1 MSPKLT
7 FTICSAVSFLF
18 SISFYVFAEFFT
30 KITFPQAE
38 GYAIELGNAMRYVL
52 AASIFLAS
60 SMLFHLR
67 NLTGESNQKS
77 VLFGTSL
84 GFAVVCI
91 TLLTLHTTGA
101 INAIPP
107 IIATGFLSILCF
119 FSQSKL
125 KAE

>member
-7 FTICSAVSFLF
+7 FTICSAASFLF

-52 AASIFLAS
+52 AASIFLTS

>member
-30 KITFPQAE
+30 KITFTQAE

-60 SMLFHLR
+60 SMLFYLR

-91 TLLTLHTTGA
+91 TLLTYIQLG
-101 INAIPP
+101 
-107 IIATGFLSILCF
+107 
-119 FSQSKL
+119 
-125 KAE
+125 

>member
-91 TLLTLHTTGA
+91 TLLTYIQLGQSMQYFQLLQQ
-101 INAIPP
+101 
-107 IIATGFLSILCF
+107 GCCRF
-119 FSQSKL
+119 FVSFL
-125 KAE
+125 KAN

>member
-1 MSPKLT
+1 M
-7 FTICSAVSFLF
+7 
-18 SISFYVFAEFFT
+18 
-30 KITFPQAE
+30 
-38 GYAIELGNAMRYVL
+38 

-91 TLLTLHTTGA
+91 TLLTYIQLGQSMQYLQLLQQGFCRFFVSGV
-101 INAIPP
+101 
-107 IIATGFLSILCF
+107 IIESGV
-119 FSQSKL
+119 
-125 KAE
+125 

>member
-1 MSPKLT
+1 MSSKLK
-7 FTICSAVSFLF
+7 FTICSALTFLL
-18 SISFYVFAEFFT
+18 SISFYIFAEFFT
-30 KITFPQAE
+30 KKTFSQAE
-38 GYAIELGNAMRYVL
+38 GYAIELVNAMRYVL
-52 AASIFLAS
+52 AATIFLAS

-67 NLTGESNQKS
+67 NLTDESNQKS

-91 TLLTLHTTGA
+91 TLLTLNTTGA

-107 IIATGFLSILCF
+107 IITTGLLLIPCC

>member
-7 FTICSAVSFLF
+7 LTICSAVSFLF

-91 TLLTLHTTGA
+91 TLLTYIQLGQSMQYLQLLQQ
-101 INAIPP
+101 
-107 IIATGFLSILCF
+107 GCCRF
-119 FSQSKL
+119 FVSFL
-125 KAE
+125 KAN

>member
-67 NLTGESNQKS
+67 NLTGVSNQKS

-91 TLLTLHTTGA
+91 TLLTYIQLGQSMQYLQLLQQ
-101 INAIPP
+101 
-107 IIATGFLSILCF
+107 GFCRF
-119 FSQSKL
+119 FVSFL
-125 KAE
+125 KAN

>member
-91 TLLTLHTTGA
+91 TLLTYIQLGQSMQYLQLLQQ
-101 INAIPP
+101 
-107 IIATGFLSILCF
+107 GCCRFFVSFL
-119 FSQSKL
+119 KVN
-125 KAE
+125 

>member
-91 TLLTLHTTGA
+91 TLLTYIQLGQSMQYLQLFQH
-101 INAIPP
+101 
-107 IIATGFLSILCF
+107 GFCLF
-119 FSQSKL
+119 FVSFL
-125 KAE
+125 KAN

>member
-18 SISFYVFAEFFT
+18 SISFCVFGEFFT

>member
-52 AASIFLAS
+52 AAIIFLAS

-84 GFAVVCI
+84 GFAVECI
-91 TLLTLHTTGA
+91 TLLTYIQLG
-101 INAIPP
+101 
-107 IIATGFLSILCF
+107 
-119 FSQSKL
+119 
-125 KAE
+125 

>member
-91 TLLTLHTTGA
+91 TLLTYIQLGQSVQYLQLLQQ
-101 INAIPP
+101 
-107 IIATGFLSILCF
+107 GFCRF
-119 FSQSKL
+119 FVSFL
-125 KAE
+125 KAN

>member
-91 TLLTLHTTGA
+91 TLLTYIQLGQSMQYLQLLHQS
-101 INAIPP
+101 
-107 IIATGFLSILCF
+107 FCRF
-119 FSQSKL
+119 FVSFL
-125 KAE
+125 KAN

>member
-52 AASIFLAS
+52 AAIIFLAS

-67 NLTGESNQKS
+67 NLTGEPNQES
-77 VLFGTSL
+77 ILFGISL

>member
-1 MSPKLT
+1 MT

-77 VLFGTSL
+77 VFFGTSL
-84 GFAVVCI
+84 GEESMWGNGRMGYLGMEQI
-91 TLLTLHTTGA
+91 MIKTERYIGR
-101 INAIPP
+101 
-107 IIATGFLSILCF
+107 S
-119 FSQSKL
+119 
-125 KAE
+125 

>member
-60 SMLFHLR
+60 SMLFHFR

>member
-84 GFAVVCI
+84 GFAVECI
-91 TLLTLHTTGA
+91 TLFTYIQLWQLMQYLQLLQQ
-101 INAIPP
+101 
-107 IIATGFLSILCF
+107 GFCRF
-119 FSQSKL
+119 FVSFL
-125 KAE
+125 KAN

>member
-91 TLLTLHTTGA
+91 TLLTYIQLGHSMQYLQLLQQ
-101 INAIPP
+101 
-107 IIATGFLSILCF
+107 GFCRF
-119 FSQSKL
+119 FVSFL
-125 KAE
+125 KAN

>member
-91 TLLTLHTTGA
+91 TLLTYIQLEQSMQ
-101 INAIPP
+101 NLQLFQQ
-107 IIATGFLSILCF
+107 GFCRF
-119 FSQSKL
+119 FVSFI
-125 KAE
+125 KAN